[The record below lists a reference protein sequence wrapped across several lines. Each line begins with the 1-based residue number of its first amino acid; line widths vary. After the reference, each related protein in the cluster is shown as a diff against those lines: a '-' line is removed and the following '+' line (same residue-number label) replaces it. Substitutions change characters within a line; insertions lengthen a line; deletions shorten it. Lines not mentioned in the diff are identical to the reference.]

1 MFGKEKSMSKQQGR
15 MVTDCYIVAFIAI
28 LMIVFTGGAY
38 AQYSGECWA
47 ADYYNV
53 FKISA
58 NGEAIAIQGF
68 SQPLSLS
75 INPKDGSIWVADT
88 DAVRVRKLS
97 AAGQDL
103 FELNSTS
110 TPPAFT
116 TNPGSLSVDP
126 RDGSCWVA
134 VFDTIYK
141 YSADGKQ
148 LAKVEG
154 FNEPVVAVNPLN
166 GDCWVADSSNARVV
180 RLSAAGGQL
189 AEIQIPDLTQPKSIS
204 VNPKDGSCWVL
215 DAFTR
220 KLVRFSPGG
229 QTALEIVVLSGST
242 AIMSTAVSASVDGGC
257 WVAVMIDMM
266 NDAVIKL
273 DANGKQ
279 VLKVDGFQ
287 MPSGLASDP
296 KDGGCWVA
304 NTNGGQIAKITSSGQ
319 IASNIENLTYPKVVA
334 VAPVK

>member
-1 MFGKEKSMSKQQGR
+1 M
-15 MVTDCYIVAFIAI
+15 AI
-28 LMIVFTGGAY
+28 LIAVFTVSAY
-38 AQYSGECWA
+38 AQYNGECWA
-47 ADYYNV
+47 ADYYNL

-58 NGEAIAIQGF
+58 NGQAATVQGF
-68 SQPLSLS
+68 SQPLSLD
-75 INPKDGSIWVADT
+75 INPTDGSIWVADT

-116 TNPGSLSVDP
+116 TNPRSVSVDP

-148 LAKVEG
+148 LAKVDG
-154 FNEPVVAVNPLN
+154 FSEPVVAVSPLN
-166 GDCWVADSSNARVV
+166 GDCWVADSNNARVV
-180 RLSAAGGQL
+180 RLAAAGGQL
-189 AEIQIPDLTQPKSIS
+189 AAIQIPGVTQPKSIS
-204 VNPKDGSCWVL
+204 INPKDGACWVL

-220 KLVRFSPGG
+220 KVVKLSSDG
-229 QTALEIVVLSGST
+229 QILLETVVLSGGA
-242 AIMSTAVSASVDGGC
+242 AIMATAVSASPDGGC
-257 WVAVMIDMM
+257 WVAVMVDMM
-266 NDAVIKL
+266 NDAVLKL
-273 DANGKQ
+273 GADGNQ

-304 NTNGGQIAKITSSGQ
+304 NTNGGQIAKLSSGGQ
-319 IASNIENLTYPKVVA
+319 IVANIGNLAYPKVVV
-334 VAPVK
+334 VAPTK